1 MMYMVR
7 PLGRGHI
14 IALVGCGKPVAAWC
28 VSMPFFINHK
38 LPHMKQLFLSAFVVV
53 TLLSCSGDDNES
65 TTQNNSILGTWQ
77 LEAGSLN
84 DQNFTL
90 SNCQLQNTVKFT
102 ENGRVEFT
110 YYLGSIS
117 CHVDAVETGSW
128 SKNNNNIKSTW
139 DDSDSGAEVYSLD
152 VTELS
157 ENNLKWKT
165 NISGEGEFKETYLK
179 Q

>member
-1 MMYMVR
+1 MS
-7 PLGRGHI
+7 P
-14 IALVGCGKPVAAWC
+14 C
-28 VSMPFFINHK
+28 PFLLTTNYHT
-38 LPHMKQLFLSAFVVV
+38 MKQLFLSAFVAV

-77 LEAGSLN
+77 LEASSLN

-110 YYLGSIS
+110 YYLGNST

-128 SKNNNNIKSTW
+128 SKNNNNIKITW

-157 ENNLKWKT
+157 GNTLKWKT
-165 NISGEGEFKETYLK
+165 NISGEGLLRETYKL